1 MGAVGNDRTNP
12 GERAPFAL
20 AWGSLLDAARQLP
33 YQDFTAPSGC
43 AGWKVQD
50 LLCHLV
56 IDAQDILITLATPT
70 DDEPTHNAA
79 TYWEITH
86 TLPSG
91 QDPLDALTVRLA
103 AAYEDPDLLKH
114 HLDDVG
120 SAAGRAAQLVPP
132 DLRISTQ
139 GEVLTAADYLDAYV
153 LEATLHHLDLTA
165 HIGGVDGPPASTL
178 AESRKQFE
186 RIVDA
191 TFPVSMSDTAVLTVG
206 TGRRPATA
214 VEIAELG
221 PVGDRLPYVL
231 G

>member
-1 MGAVGNDRTNP
+1 MIPMRRDQAGPKGYAAFAV
-12 GERAPFAL
+12 
-20 AWGSLLDAARQLP
+20 AWRSLLDAAERLSDR
-33 YQDFTAPSGC
+33 DFTAPSGC

-70 DDEPTHNAA
+70 DDEPTRDAA

-103 AAYEDPDLLKH
+103 AAYEQPHLLKH

-120 SAAGRAAQLVPP
+120 SAAARAAQLVAP
-132 DLRISTQ
+132 DLRVRTQ

-165 HIGGVDGPPASTL
+165 HVRGVDGPPAL
-178 AESRKQFE
+178 ALTASRKQFE
-186 RIVDA
+186 GIAD
-191 TFPVSMSDTAVLTVG
+191 TPFPVSMSDAAVLTVG

-214 VEIAELG
+214 AERAALG
-221 PVGDRLPYVL
+221 SLGDRLPYVL

>member
-1 MGAVGNDRTNP
+1 MRHA
-12 GERAPFAL
+12 AFAE
-20 AWGSLLDAARQLP
+20 AWGSLLAAAERLP
-33 YQDFTAPSGC
+33 DRDFRAPSGC

-70 DDEPTHNAA
+70 DDEPTRDAA
-79 TYWEITH
+79 TYWDVTH

-91 QDPLDALTVRLA
+91 RDPLDALTVRLA
-103 AAYEDPDLLKH
+103 AAYEQPHLLKH

-120 SAAGRAAQLVPP
+120 SAAARAAQLAAP
-132 DLRISTQ
+132 DLRVSTQ
-139 GEVLTAADYLDAYV
+139 GEVLTASDYLDAYV
-153 LEATLHHLDLTA
+153 LEATLHHLDLTK
-165 HIGGVDGPPASTL
+165 HVRGVDGPPAPTL
-178 AESRKQFE
+178 AASRKLFV

-191 TFPVSMSDTAVLTVG
+191 SFPTSMSDTAVLTVG

-214 VEIAELG
+214 AERAALG
-221 PVGDRLPYVL
+221 SLVDRLPYVL